1 MARGPT
7 YKVPYRR
14 RREGKT
20 NYYKRYRM
28 IKSGRL
34 LRAVVRKTNTQIIVQ
49 IVKFSI
55 NGDETIVGVSSKS
68 LRRYGWL
75 GDLNNTPA
83 AYLTGLLAG
92 VLAVKKNIKEVIP
105 DIGLHKASK
114 GARVFA
120 AMKGLL
126 DAGVQIPVS
135 EEILPPQDRIE
146 GQHIAEYAEKIYSES
161 EDLFKKYFGEYIK
174 RGLDPRNLPQHFREI
189 REKILKILSSG
200 EEA

>member
-34 LRAVVRKTNTQIIVQ
+34 LRAVIRKTNTQIIVQ

-120 AMKGLL
+120 VMRGLL

-135 EEILPPQDRIE
+135 EGVIPPQDRIE
-146 GQHIAEYAEKIYSES
+146 GQHIAEYAEKTYSES

-174 RGLDPRNLPQHFREI
+174 RGLDPRNLPQHFKEV

-200 EEA
+200 EEK